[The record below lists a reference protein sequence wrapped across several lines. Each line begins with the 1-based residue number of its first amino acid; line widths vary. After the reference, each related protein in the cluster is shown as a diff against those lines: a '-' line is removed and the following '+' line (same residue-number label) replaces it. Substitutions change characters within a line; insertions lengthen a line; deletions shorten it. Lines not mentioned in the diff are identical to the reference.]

1 MMLQYNDLETGQS
14 KYARPD
20 FSLEEKLAAAET
32 EITNTQV
39 ALADTYEQLLKSQ
52 EETTQTQIAL
62 TDVYETLNS
71 VQAELATLKG
81 GSK

>member
-1 MMLQYNDLETGQS
+1 MTLKFEDHNTGEFRYANPEQS
-14 KYARPD
+14 P
-20 FSLEEKLAAAET
+20 EEKLAAAEA

-62 TDVYETLNS
+62 TDVYETLIS
-71 VQAELATLKG
+71 LQEELAALKG
-81 GSK
+81 GSS